1 MIIMKRVYKVLLI
14 DDHPIIL
21 EVYKMALMNAGL
33 SIENAAFEIETA
45 ENSDIALQKIAIASE
60 SDGFDLIFLDIK
72 LPPSS
77 DGEIL
82 SGEDIGLEINQLLPN
97 AKIIISTTFNDNY
110 RVQNI
115 LKNVNP
121 DGFLIKND
129 IDTEE
134 LVEAIKTV
142 IFDPPYYSKSVIK
155 LLRKQISSDYLLD
168 KIDRQL
174 LHELSIGT
182 RMKDLPNVL
191 PMSIAG
197 IERRKRQ
204 LKEMF
209 NVEDSEDRE
218 LILKAKELGFI

>member
-1 MIIMKRVYKVLLI
+1 MKRVYKVLLI

-21 EVYKMALMNAGL
+21 EVYKMALKNAGL
-33 SIENAAFEIETA
+33 LIENAAFEIETA
-45 ENSDIALQKIAIASE
+45 QNSDIALQKIAIASK
-60 SDGFDLIFLDIK
+60 SDGFDIIFLDIK

-77 DGEIL
+77 DGKIL
-82 SGEDIGLEINQLLPN
+82 SGEDIGVKINQLLPN
-97 AKIIISTTFNDNY
+97 SKIIISTTFNDNY

-134 LVEAIKTV
+134 LIEAIRTV

-155 LLRKQISSDYLLD
+155 LLRKQISSEYLLD

-182 RMKDLPNVL
+182 KMKDLPNVI

-197 IERRKRQ
+197 IEKRKRQ

-209 NVEDSEDRE
+209 NVQENEDRE
-218 LILKAKELGFI
+218 LILKAKEKGFI

>member
-1 MIIMKRVYKVLLI
+1 MKKVYKVLLI

-21 EVYKMALMNAGL
+21 EVYKMAIKNASL
-33 SIENAAFEIETA
+33 SIENAAFKIETA

-60 SDGFDLIFLDIK
+60 SDGFDIIFLDIK

-82 SGEDIGLEINQLLPN
+82 SGEDIGVEINQLLPN

-134 LVEAIKTV
+134 LVQAIKTV

-182 RMKDLPNVL
+182 KMKDLPDVL

-209 NVEDSEDRE
+209 NVEDCEDRE
-218 LILKAKELGFI
+218 LIIKAKEMGFI

>member
-1 MIIMKRVYKVLLI
+1 MKRVYKVLLI

-82 SGEDIGLEINQLLPN
+82 SGEDIGVEINQLLPN

-209 NVEDSEDRE
+209 NVEDCEDRE

>member
-1 MIIMKRVYKVLLI
+1 MNRVYKVLLI

-21 EVYKMALMNAGL
+21 EVYKMALNNASL
-33 SIENAAFEIETA
+33 VIENVSFEIETA
-45 ENSDIALQKIAIASE
+45 ENSDIALKKIAIASK
-60 SDGFDLIFLDIK
+60 SDGFDIIFLDIK
-72 LPPSS
+72 LPVSS
-77 DGEIL
+77 DGKIL
-82 SGEDIGLEINQLLPN
+82 SGEDIGVRINQMLPN

-121 DGFLIKND
+121 DGFLVKND

-134 LVEAIKTV
+134 LIEAIKTV

-182 RMKDLPNVL
+182 KMKDLPNVI

-197 IERRKRQ
+197 IEKRKRQ

-209 NVEDSEDRE
+209 NVQENEDRD
-218 LILKAKELGFI
+218 LIIKAKEKGFI

>member
-1 MIIMKRVYKVLLI
+1 MKKVYKVLLI

-21 EVYKMALMNAGL
+21 QVYRMAIKNASL
-33 SIENAAFEIETA
+33 SIENVAFKIETA
-45 ENSDIALQKIAIASE
+45 ENSDIALQKIAIASK

-82 SGEDIGLEINQLLPN
+82 SGEDIGVEINQQLPN

-115 LKNVNP
+115 LENVNP

-129 IDTEE
+129 IDTDE
-134 LVEAIKTV
+134 LIEAIKTV

-182 RMKDLPNVL
+182 KMKDLPDVL

-209 NVEDSEDRE
+209 NVEDCEDRE
-218 LILKAKELGFI
+218 LILKAKEMGFI

>member
-209 NVEDSEDRE
+209 NVEDSDDRE

>member
-1 MIIMKRVYKVLLI
+1 MKKVYKVLLI

-21 EVYKMALMNAGL
+21 EVYKIALINAGL
-33 SIENAAFEIETA
+33 SIENATFKIETA
-45 ENSDIALQKIAIASE
+45 ENSDIALQKIAIASKL
-60 SDGFDLIFLDIK
+60 DGFDIIFLDIK
-72 LPPSS
+72 IPPSS

-82 SGEDIGLEINQLLPN
+82 SGEDLGAEINQLLPN

-182 RMKDLPNVL
+182 KMRDLPDVL

-209 NVEDSEDRE
+209 NVEDCEDRE
-218 LILKAKELGFI
+218 LILKAKEMGFI

>member
-1 MIIMKRVYKVLLI
+1 MKRVYKVLLI

-115 LKNVNP
+115 LKNINP

>member
-1 MIIMKRVYKVLLI
+1 MKRVYKVLLI

-21 EVYKMALMNAGL
+21 EVYKMALKNAGL
-33 SIENAAFEIETA
+33 LIENASFEIETA
-45 ENSDIALQKIAIASE
+45 QNSDIALQKIAIASK
-60 SDGFDLIFLDIK
+60 SDGYDIIFLDIK

-77 DGEIL
+77 DGKIL
-82 SGEDIGLEINQLLPN
+82 SGEDIGVKINQLLPN
-97 AKIIISTTFNDNY
+97 SKIIISTTFNDNY

-134 LVEAIKTV
+134 LIEAIKTV

-174 LHELSIGT
+174 LYELSIGT
-182 RMKDLPNVL
+182 KMKDLPNVI

-197 IERRKRQ
+197 IEKRKRQ

-209 NVEDSEDRE
+209 NVQENDDRE
-218 LILKAKELGFI
+218 LIIKAKEKGFI